1 MSDTLLSD
9 APAEAP
15 AAPPA
20 GVVDPTVPP
29 AAVEPA
35 ATTTEAEKTVTPTAP
50 EEYAEFSAPEGVQL
64 DGEVTGEFKA
74 LAKGLNLPQEAA
86 QKIVDLG
93 AKMAQR
99 AAEAQA
105 TQAQATI
112 SAWAEESK
120 ADKEF
125 GGPKLAESLSVAKA
139 ALNATA
145 SPALRDLLTNSGLG
159 NHPEVI
165 RHFIKIAPAFLED
178 RPVTGSRAPAGS
190 TQSTAQVLYPST
202 PKSTT

>member
-1 MSDTLLSD
+1 MSDTLLGDTPPVETSAPAAD
-9 APAEAP
+9 AGATDPIVETPPAEAP
-15 AAPPA
+15 AA
-20 GVVDPTVPP
+20 
-29 AAVEPA
+29 
-35 ATTTEAEKTVTPTAP
+35 EKPVAPTAP
-50 EEYAEFSAPEGVQL
+50 EEYAEFAAPDGVQL
-64 DGEVTGEFKA
+64 DGEVTSEFKA
-74 LAKGLNLPQEAA
+74 LAKGLNLPQESA

-105 TQAQATI
+105 TQAQATV

-125 GGPKLAESLSVAKA
+125 GGAKLAESLSVANA
-139 ALNATA
+139 ALKATA
-145 SPALRDLLTNSGLG
+145 SPALRDLLTQSGLG

-165 RHFIKIAPAFLED
+165 RHFLKIAPAFLED

-202 PKSTT
+202 PKSPT